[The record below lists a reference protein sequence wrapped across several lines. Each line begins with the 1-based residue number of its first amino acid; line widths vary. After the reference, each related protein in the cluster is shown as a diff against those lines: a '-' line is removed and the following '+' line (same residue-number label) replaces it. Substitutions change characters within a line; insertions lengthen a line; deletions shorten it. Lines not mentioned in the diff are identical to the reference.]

1 MRKLLL
7 SFVLIILTAHFL
19 HAQQGAVWSGLT
31 GGYLNGDIA
40 NSSLLSDFVDK
51 PGFQT
56 GGLVRYGLSDEFS
69 IQLELLYEQ
78 RNFATNTNLMGLRPG
93 TDFRQV
99 CWDCYFRSDVAYKS
113 DFFLLPISG
122 NYEMRRNRFVVHAQ
136 AGLFYALLM
145 ANHHNGFEELYLDPA
160 GMSNITDPYLE
171 PGLYRAVFT
180 GLSTNV
186 INTYDAGFLLGV
198 GLSFA
203 ISEKTELMLGGRTQI
218 GFAGIYENPN
228 MPVVNYKSYV
238 FRFGLL
244 RKIYQ
249 R

>member
-1 MRKLLL
+1 MIRIPLVAVFFLLA
-7 SFVLIILTAHFL
+7 AHL
-19 HAQQGAVWSGLT
+19 VQAQRGAVWVGLT

-56 GGLVRYGLSDEFS
+56 GALVRYGLSDEFS

-78 RNFATNTNLMGLRPG
+78 RNFATNSNLMGLRPG

-99 CWDCYFRSDVAYKS
+99 CWDCYFRSNVAYKS
-113 DFFLLPISG
+113 DFILFPFSG
-122 NYEMRRNRFVVHAQ
+122 NYEMRRKRFVVHAQ

-145 ANHHNGFEELYLDPA
+145 ANYHDGFEELYLDPA
-160 GMSNITDPYLE
+160 GMSNITNPYME
-171 PGLYRAVFT
+171 PGLYRTVYS

-198 GLSFA
+198 GLSYA

>member
-7 SFVLIILTAHFL
+7 FTILIGLTAHNAI
-19 HAQQGAVWSGLT
+19 AQRGGLWAGFT
-31 GGYLNGDIA
+31 AGYLNSDIA
-40 NSSLLSDFVDK
+40 NASLLTDFVDK

-56 GGLVRYGLSDEFS
+56 GGIVRYGLSDEFS
-69 IQLELLYEQ
+69 IQLELIYEQ

-93 TDFRQV
+93 TDFQQV
-99 CWDCYFRSDVAYKS
+99 CWDCYFRSNVAYKS
-113 DFFLLPISG
+113 DFLVFPFSG

-136 AGLFYALLM
+136 AGLFYALLL
-145 ANHHNGFEELYLDPA
+145 ANYHNGFEELYLDPA
-160 GMSNITDPYLE
+160 GMSDITNPYME
-171 PGLYRAVFT
+171 PGLYRTVFS
-180 GLSTNV
+180 GLSANV

-203 ISEKTELMLGGRTQI
+203 MTEKTILILSGRTQI

-228 MPVVNYKSYV
+228 MPVVSYKSYLLQL
-238 FRFGLL
+238 GLM